1 MVARGI
7 MLLILGLV
15 VQGVQAQ
22 SFASIQALDQ
32 RRFSL
37 PLSEAAFVQEGSS
50 LVVDLSGYDVTSFS
64 RILEHSLVIELESP
78 LPAGE
83 YHLSV
88 LQLFSDGNAAV
99 LLATMLQVSEPDGG
113 QYSVNAL
120 LQTNYRVAEGSGQA
134 FDGTDKSASKASVS
148 YEGSRV
154 TGAWQL
160 GSALDLIYDRYS
172 AAAPPEERWL
182 LPDYLVSATHSGPVV
197 SSSLKVGGVGV
208 AQQDFVFSSFRRRGV
223 SLETVDV
230 SDRFAIQAFSVVSTP
245 RNLVGGGD
253 LLPRESD
260 ERASGVTASIS
271 LLENRLRLKGGL
283 VDGRTGLNGAGFNE
297 FGDTAV
303 YGGDTWNAGLQSTFF
318 GGGVDVSLE
327 RAGSRFDADGIGLGE
342 SARGDDAERATIV
355 FSSTG
360 GFGSGP
366 FSYWSMQLEHREV
379 GIDFYSLG
387 NMSLPGNLRV
397 HSAYLQAGF
406 RDFAVDL
413 DFARERSNPDDTPTL
428 ASQTLERSG
437 INVAYSPSTLE
448 LSKGPWRWLGAP
460 SLNTW
465 LYRMDSSQPDTDA
478 MLVGFD
484 VDNITE
490 EAGIGLSFA
499 KDRLT
504 WALQVGLIDYTDRSF
519 AVFDGPFL
527 VYEPP
532 SDSRNVQVSL
542 QMSWMPTE
550 RTTLDA
556 FVQNNQL
563 DESESNNAYRNR
575 VYGVGGSFVLLPDK
589 LSARASLSIGRDQN
603 SFGNPLFL
611 DERLRS
617 RVADL
622 QLAWHAVAAR
632 DSRPGLRLTLSGNYA
647 RNEDLAW
654 LVDDELWSVI
664 IGAQLDWR
672 RDRP

>member
-1 MVARGI
+1 MRGFL
-7 MLLILGLV
+7 LLIFAAMAPAV
-15 VQGVQAQ
+15 HAQ
-22 SFASIQALDQ
+22 SDIPIQALDQ
-32 RRFSL
+32 RNFSL
-37 PLSEAAFVQEGSS
+37 ALPEAAFGQEGSS
-50 LVVDLSGYDVTSFS
+50 LAVDISGYDVTGFS
-64 RILEHSLVIELESP
+64 RIDGVSLVVEMDSP
-78 LPAGE
+78 LPPGE
-83 YHLSV
+83 YLVTV
-88 LQLFSDGNAAV
+88 LQVFADGNAAV
-99 LLATMLQVSEPDGG
+99 LLDALLGVAEPDGG
-113 QYSVNAL
+113 QYSLNGM
-120 LQTNYRVAEGSGQA
+120 LQSSYRVADGSGQA
-134 FDGTDKSASKASVS
+134 FDGTDESVTKGS
-148 YEGSRV
+148 LSFEGVRTS
-154 TGAWQL
+154 GALRL
-160 GSALDLIYDRYS
+160 GSAVDVIYDRYN
-172 AAAPPEERWL
+172 AATPPEERWL
-182 LPDYLVSATHSGPVV
+182 LPDYLVSATRDGAALT
-197 SSSLKVGGVGV
+197 SSLKIGGVGV
-208 AQQDFVFSSFRRRGV
+208 GQNDFVFSSFRRRGV

-230 SDRFAIQAFSVVSTP
+230 SERFAIQAFSVVSTP
-245 RNLVGGGD
+245 RNLLRGEE

-260 ERASGVTASIS
+260 DRASGVTASIS
-271 LLENRLRLKGGL
+271 LLDDRLRFKGGL
-283 VDGRTGLNGAGFNE
+283 VDGRTSLSGAGFNN
-297 FGDTAV
+297 FGDPAV
-303 YGGDTWNAGLQSTFF
+303 YGGETWNAGLQSTLVD
-318 GGGVDVSLE
+318 GGIEISLE

-342 SARGDDAERATIV
+342 SARGGDAERATVV
-355 FSSTG
+355 FSSAG
-360 GFGSGP
+360 GFGNGP
-366 FSYWSMQLEHREV
+366 FAYWSMQLEHREV

-397 HSAYLQAGF
+397 QSAYLQAGF

-413 DFARERSNPDDTPTL
+413 DFARERSNPDDAPSL
-428 ASQTLERSG
+428 ASQTLDRAG
-437 INVAYSPSTLE
+437 INFVYTPGMLE
-448 LSKGPWRWLGAP
+448 LSRAPWRWLGAP

-465 LYRMDSSQPDTDA
+465 FYRMDSSQPDTDA
-478 MLVGFD
+478 VLVGFD
-484 VDNITE
+484 VDNTTE

-504 WALQVGLIDYTDRSF
+504 WALQVGLIDYTDRSV

-527 VYEPP
+527 LYEPP

-542 QMSWMPTE
+542 QMSWVPTE

-589 LSARASLSIGRDQN
+589 LSARASVSIGRDQN

-622 QLAWHAVAAR
+622 QLIWHAVAAR